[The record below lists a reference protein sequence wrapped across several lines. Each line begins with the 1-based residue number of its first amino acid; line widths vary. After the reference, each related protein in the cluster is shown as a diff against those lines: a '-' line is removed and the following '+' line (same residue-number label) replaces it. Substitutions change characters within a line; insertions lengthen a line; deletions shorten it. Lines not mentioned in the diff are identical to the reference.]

1 MVECI
6 FVTTYQIP
14 DLLHY
19 LDDFITAGPAQ
30 SPQSVNSLV
39 YHCILVSVWA
49 PLQYSS
55 WALIS
60 TPLTKWHVSPRRSC
74 HSCKIRLVLH
84 SLETGATDTSLNL
97 LFDTCIT
104 LPKWCGWE
112 GHSYAIWLTHC
123 ATSVLTK
130 NFIWIFYGGP
140 GSWRIGTALASGSS
154 QDCCWLDRLWSIHKG
169 PLVCWLPGLVPAAA
183 VYCLRRVPPYS
194 SCSSCL
200 QTLLGQEPYLF
211 SLTLMQ

>member
-1 MVECI
+1 MAKYYVEAIYRNVLVHPNHHILLGMKWRNQFYVDLVLPFGLRSAPFNFNFAAMVECI

-74 HSCKIRLVLH
+74 HRCKIQLVLD

-97 LFDTCIT
+97 LLDTCIT
-104 LPKWCGWE
+104 LP
-112 GHSYAIWLTHC
+112 
-123 ATSVLTK
+123 
-130 NFIWIFYGGP
+130 
-140 GSWRIGTALASGSS
+140 
-154 QDCCWLDRLWSIHKG
+154 
-169 PLVCWLPGLVPAAA
+169 
-183 VYCLRRVPPYS
+183 
-194 SCSSCL
+194 
-200 QTLLGQEPYLF
+200 
-211 SLTLMQ
+211 